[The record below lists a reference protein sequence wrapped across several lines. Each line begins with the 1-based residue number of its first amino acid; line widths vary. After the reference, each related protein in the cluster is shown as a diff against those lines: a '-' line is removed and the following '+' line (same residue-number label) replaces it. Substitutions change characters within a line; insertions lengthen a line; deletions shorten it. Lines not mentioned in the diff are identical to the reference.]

1 MDRPPIQTISQHEAT
16 VSTHILRIVFD
27 DFALENNRVYFL

>member
-1 MDRPPIQTISQHEAT
+1 MDWTPIQTGSQHEAT

-27 DFALENNRVYFL
+27 DLALENDRVYFL